1 MENKPFNNII
11 TGFFFH
17 LLGGVIQ
24 TLTGV
29 EILQALTCTI
39 GWYFLLKGSIRF
51 AHIGFRMP
59 FKGIYKAI
67 FIFYLFICFIMII
80 RGYLI
85 DYNYQWISLQGLI
98 NYHLFF
104 PYYILP
110 YFVPLIIFVPYKYYD
125 FRLFIKYSIIISI
138 TCIITFIIY
147 YQDIIRSST
156 LQALGLGGEYGFGA
170 TFAEMYIPVAFAV
183 LCKKYIYTKYW
194 LINSI
199 GLLTSLIT
207 FAIAAR
213 RGSSAIV
220 TCLFIFNLYFWI
232 KSMKFKNK
240 IRVIAISTI
249 IIVGLSYI
257 FLTSDSFTYIHQR
270 GLEDTRSEVDKAL
283 LSQMNETELFFGK
296 GLNGRY
302 YFPLMED
309 DFLNGWRYGSETG
322 FYNIVLKGG
331 YLMAFTYILLLIY
344 PALVGIFKSKNILC
358 KALGFYIILSLIELY
373 PFGWLAF
380 NIKYLIIWI
389 GVVLCYNKKIRALN
403 DKQIYIHFFRQRI

>member
-1 MENKPFNNII
+1 
-11 TGFFFH
+11 
-17 LLGGVIQ
+17 
-24 TLTGV
+24 
-29 EILQALTCTI
+29 
-39 GWYFLLKGSIRF
+39 
-51 AHIGFRMP
+51 
-59 FKGIYKAI
+59 
-67 FIFYLFICFIMII
+67 MII

-249 IIVGLSYI
+249 IIVGLLYI